1 MRRVFFSITARSNC
15 VELTR
20 DNLMAT
26 MATMA
31 TIATTFPFVTIMLKD
46 IGSFRHAL
54 EVRSKSSR
62 RIRHQA
68 VSLAISDS
76 HTLSMNAAMA
86 YR

>member
-26 MATMA
+26 MATM
-31 TIATTFPFVTIMLKD
+31 ATTFPFVTIMLKD